1 MSLILTFLGKGGA
14 GKTTVAIAAAKASAQ
29 QGKRTL
35 FVSHEIGLSA
45 SFLLGV
51 TLTHEPQPVET
62 NLSAVQLRGTSSLE
76 SGWEMVKAFEK
87 QYLDKPFF
95 KQIYPQ
101 EIPVLPGM
109 DDATALYALRDF
121 YSSGKYDA
129 IVYDGTGNLATLR
142 SFGTPEVGS
151 WYRRRASDAFF
162 NSDLFRT
169 LRPFADPL
177 LQAVTSGAAPSADEL
192 ISQARS
198 GKGTDLLD
206 EGKTAIDN
214 PNRVRAYLVTSQD
227 SVAVDTARF
236 LWGSA
241 QMVGLT
247 VGGAFVTSQG
257 SGTVGAHNF
266 EPIPVH
272 AVPALASG
280 DWSLLVDAVAPV
292 LAPPSVPPPVDISL
306 SQRTVKLFIPGF
318 SKSQIELSQSGP
330 ELTITA
336 GDQRRN
342 LALPKGLAGRQVT
355 GAKFQEPYLTV
366 SFG

>member
-1 MSLILTFLGKGGA
+1 MSLILTFLGKGGT
-14 GKTTVAIAAAKASAQ
+14 GKTTIAIAAAKAAAEL
-29 QGKRTL
+29 GKRTL
-35 FVSHEIGLSA
+35 LVSHEIGLSL
-45 SFLLGV
+45 SSLLHV
-51 TLTHEPQPVET
+51 ELSAQPQTIAP
-62 NLSAVQLRGTSSLE
+62 NLSALQLRGTTSLE
-76 SGWEMVKAFEK
+76 TGWEMVKGFEK

-109 DDATALYALRDF
+109 DDATALYALREFDA
-121 YSSGKYDA
+121 SGNYEV

-142 SFGTPEVGS
+142 AFGTPEVGS

-198 GKGTDLLD
+198 GRTIDLLD
-206 EGKTAIDN
+206 EGKAAIDN
-214 PNRVRAYLVTSQD
+214 SDRVRAYLVTSKD
-227 SVAVDTARF
+227 SVAVNTARF

-247 VGGAFVTSQG
+247 IGGAFITSQG
-257 SGTVGAHNF
+257 QGNAGAHDF

-272 AVPALASG
+272 AAPELAND
-280 DWSLLVDAVAPV
+280 DWSLLMDAVSPV
-292 LAPPSVPPPVDISL
+292 FVTPSVPPPVDIDL
-306 SQRTVKLFIPGF
+306 GKRMVRLFIPGF
-318 SKSQIELSQSGP
+318 TKSQIELSQSGP

-342 LALPKGLAGRQVT
+342 LALPSGLAGRQVT

-366 SFG
+366 SFA

>member
-1 MSLILTFLGKGGA
+1 MSLILTFLGKGGT
-14 GKTTVAIAAAKASAQ
+14 GKTTVAIAAAKAAAER
-29 QGKRTL
+29 GKRTL
-35 FVSHEIGLSA
+35 LVSHEIGLSL
-45 SFLLGV
+45 SSLLEV
-51 TLTHEPQPVET
+51 NVSAQPQAIEP
-62 NLSAVQLRGTSSLE
+62 NLSALQLRGTASLE
-76 SGWEMVKAFEK
+76 SGWEMVKEFEQ

-95 KQIYPQ
+95 KQIFAQ

-109 DDATALYALRDF
+109 DDVTGLYWL
-121 YSSGKYDA
+121 KEYDA
-129 IVYDGTGNLATLR
+129 SGDYDVIVYDGTGNMATLR
-142 SFGTPEVGS
+142 AFGTPEVGS

-162 NSDLFRT
+162 DSDLFRT

-177 LQAVTSGAAPSADEL
+177 LQAVSGGSAPSADQL

-198 GKGTDLLD
+198 GAGTDLLD
-206 EGKTAIDN
+206 SGKAALDN
-214 PNRVRAYLVTSQD
+214 PDRVRAYLVTSKD
-227 SVAVDTARF
+227 AVAVNTARF

-247 VGGAFVTSQG
+247 IGGAFVTSQG
-257 SGTVGAHNF
+257 SGGAGAHEF

-272 AVPALASG
+272 AVPALTNG
-280 DWSLLVDAVAPV
+280 DWSLLTDAVSPV
-292 LAPPSVPPPVDISL
+292 LATPSVPPPVDIDVDK
-306 SQRTVKLFIPGF
+306 RMVRLFIPGF

-342 LALPKGLAGRQVT
+342 LFLPQGLAGRQVT